1 MAMPWCDVGTGVH
14 VYCSVPFIHEVRF
27 YRTVSSRSGLIG
39 TLQTQKCT
47 KPWAVSYEGR
57 QLPNSTL
64 YFKLSVDNNYQH
76 LIKLAEDN
84 VILPTTNQ
92 PT

>member
-1 MAMPWCDVGTGVH
+1 MCRVVA
-14 VYCSVPFIHEVRF
+14 VYVETMYSLYYVTSDEGNLHTKCSM
-27 YRTVSSRSGLIG
+27 SGLIG

-76 LIKLAEDN
+76 LIKLARR
-84 VILPTTNQ
+84 
-92 PT
+92 